1 MSDDDE
7 YYEWDEDYLY
17 EELVP
22 DLVDELAGTSYYE
35 AALYEDP
42 KFDVDDYFSD
52 WEYYSDDYYDDDP
65 TVKHNSVRAKATDAA
80 TKSRHAP
87 TQRATQV
94 KSSLAPDITSFQ
106 GVVWKTPSLE
116 KDEQYAVQI
125 YEPGNGDK
133 VALLENWREIFK
145 SAQPAL
151 DKSRLRK
158 RRTRETLVSDAS
170 FADDEIP
177 CDEDPPHYS
186 ADQMSDVQS
195 ETLENGHAEESPEIA
210 AEVVQPPK
218 RATNLIVEIP
228 VKRGQKRKAEAPMQE
243 SKPAKTNA
251 DSTRTRATRAASTKG
266 DSDGGMSAASSGR
279 VRRSARQKK

>member
-1 MSDDDE
+1 MDE
-7 YYEWDEDYLY
+7 
-17 EELVP
+17 
-22 DLVDELAGTSYYE
+22 
-35 AALYEDP
+35 
-42 KFDVDDYFSD
+42 YFSD

-65 TVKHNSVRAKATDAA
+65 TVKHNGVRAKATHAA

-87 TQRATQV
+87 AQRAPRV

-116 KDEQYAVQI
+116 KEEEYAVQI
-125 YEPGNGDK
+125 YEPGNGAK

-158 RRTRETLVSDAS
+158 RQARETLPSDAS
-170 FADDEIP
+170 LAGDEIP
-177 CDEDPPHYS
+177 CDEDPPHDS
-186 ADQMSDVQS
+186 SDQMSDVQS
-195 ETLENGHAEESPEIA
+195 ETMENGHTEKAPEIIP
-210 AEVVQPPK
+210 ETVKPPR
-218 RATNLIVEIP
+218 RATNLIVEVP

-251 DSTRTRATRAASTKG
+251 DSTRARTKRVASTKG
-266 DSDGGMSAASSGR
+266 DSNGGTSAASSGR
-279 VRRSARQKK
+279 VRRSTRSKK